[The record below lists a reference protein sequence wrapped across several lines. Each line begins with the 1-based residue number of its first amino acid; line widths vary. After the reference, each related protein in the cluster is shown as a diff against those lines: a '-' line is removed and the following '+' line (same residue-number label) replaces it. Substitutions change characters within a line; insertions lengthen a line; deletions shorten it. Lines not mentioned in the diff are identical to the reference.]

1 MHVHS
6 GGEFGEVAEKR
17 GSEIDGVGI
26 VGAEGGMFLA
36 ERGGVWSYGEAALV
50 TVGEAKGTA
59 GGIFVERLGF
69 LCAGLSGCELSGL
82 GVRQNS
88 AISAL
93 ARALLSRVWEGCVA
107 NKRVS
112 AHPSLRLGARKS
124 AICALAERR
133 GETKKGLRRKQ
144 GSREARKQR
153 GKEAGRDRVG
163 KRELAGGGG

>member
-1 MHVHS
+1 MKRAS
-6 GGEFGEVAEKR
+6 VARK
-17 GSEIDGVGI
+17 GVI
-26 VGAEGGMFLA
+26 A
-36 ERGGVWSYGEAALV
+36 
-50 TVGEAKGTA
+50 
-59 GGIFVERLGF
+59 
-69 LCAGLSGCELSGL
+69 
-82 GVRQNS
+82 QNS

-144 GSREARKQR
+144 GSREARKQGEIALGR
-153 GKEAGRDRVG
+153 GSLPGVEAEYHVTTHHST
-163 KRELAGGGG
+163 ELLTYQVLL

>member
-1 MHVHS
+1 LHVHS

-82 GVRQNS
+82 GVRPFLVNGGVS
-88 AISAL
+88 GRGA
-93 ARALLSRVWEGCVA
+93 
-107 NKRVS
+107 KRFEF
-112 AHPSLRLGARKS
+112 HFGPRFLKWL
-124 AICALAERR
+124 IPPLPP
-133 GETKKGLRRKQ
+133 
-144 GSREARKQR
+144 
-153 GKEAGRDRVG
+153 
-163 KRELAGGGG
+163 